1 MFKLSVCEKVGNE
14 HEKSPDALAP
24 GLIDT
29 LSICLKSRSY
39 SVWNEPYKKRVER
52 IINTRL
58 WFNSNH

>member
-1 MFKLSVCEKVGNE
+1 MGAKLRLFFRKGTKKAPMR
-14 HEKSPDALAP
+14 HAP

-29 LSICLKSRSY
+29 LIFCLKSRSY
-39 SVWNEPYKKRVER
+39 SVQNGPDKKRVER